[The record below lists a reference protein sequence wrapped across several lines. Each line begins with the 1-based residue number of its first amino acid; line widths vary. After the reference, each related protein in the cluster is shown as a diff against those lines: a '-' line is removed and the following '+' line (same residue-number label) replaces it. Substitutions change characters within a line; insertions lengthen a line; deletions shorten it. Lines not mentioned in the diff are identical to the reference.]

1 MWCWQC
7 TTKNDKICKVGKC
20 DSEGKMTQ
28 MMKLAANAFKTANSS
43 MFKNVKGNMDTVD
56 KQETSAQKLKLLK
69 QKNDQ

>member
-7 TTKNDKICKVGKC
+7 TTKNDKICKVGKY

-43 MFKNVKGNMDTVD
+43 MLKNVKGNMDTVD